1 MNGKILLLEDDRDIH
16 HLITLHLQNEGY
28 QVVGAFDGRDALE
41 KFDDSIHLAVLD
53 VMVPLIDGI
62 EVLKRIREKSTIPV
76 LFLTAKTDETDKL
89 TALGIGADDYITKPF
104 SVMEVLYRVKAHLRR
119 NYQYNSTN
127 QNVGSIFSHRGIEMD
142 IHKKTVSVEGKEVL
156 LNAKEFEL
164 LQYFLE
170 NPGRVFTKKQLY
182 EHVWDDLYYGDSN
195 TIMVHISRLREKLG
209 DDKKE
214 PKYIRTIKSLGYRLE
229 P

>member
-16 HLITLHLQNEGY
+16 NLLTLHLENEGY
-28 QVVGAFDGRDALE
+28 RVVGAFDGLDALE
-41 KFDDSIHLAVLD
+41 KFDDSVHLAVLD
-53 VMVPLIDGI
+53 VMVPKIDGI
-62 EVLKRIREKSTIPV
+62 EVLKKIRETSTIPV

-104 SVMEVLYRVKAHLRR
+104 SVMEVLYRIKAHLRR
-119 NYQYNSTN
+119 NYQYNGAN
-127 QNVGSIFSHRGIEMD
+127 QNVGNIFSHNGIEMD
-142 IHKKTVSVEGKEVL
+142 IHKKTVSVDGKEVL

>member
-16 HLITLHLQNEGY
+16 NLLTLHLENEGY
-28 QVVGAFDGRDALE
+28 RVVGAFDGLDALE

-53 VMVPLIDGI
+53 VMVPKIDGI
-62 EVLKRIREKSTIPV
+62 EVLKKIRETSTIPV

-104 SVMEVLYRVKAHLRR
+104 SVMEVLYRIKAHLRR
-119 NYQYNSTN
+119 NYQYNGAK
-127 QNVGSIFSHRGIEMD
+127 QNVGNIFSHNGIEMD
-142 IHKKTVSVEGKEVL
+142 IHKKTVSVDGKEVL

-214 PKYIRTIKSLGYRLE
+214 PKYIRTIKSLGYRME

>member
-1 MNGKILLLEDDRDIH
+1 MPK
-16 HLITLHLQNEGY
+16 
-28 QVVGAFDGRDALE
+28 
-41 KFDDSIHLAVLD
+41 
-53 VMVPLIDGI
+53 IDGI
-62 EVLKRIREKSTIPV
+62 EVLKKIRETSTIPV

-104 SVMEVLYRVKAHLRR
+104 SVMEVLYRIKAHLRR
-119 NYQYNSTN
+119 NYQYNGAN
-127 QNVGSIFSHRGIEMD
+127 QNVGNIFSHNGIEMD
-142 IHKKTVSVEGKEVL
+142 IHKKTVSVDGKEVL

>member
-16 HLITLHLQNEGY
+16 RLIALHLESEGY
-28 QVVGAFDGRDALE
+28 EVVSAFDGQEALDR
-41 KFDDSIHLAVLD
+41 FDESVHLAVLD
-53 VMVPLIDGI
+53 VMVPRIDGI
-62 EVLKRIREKSTIPV
+62 AVLKKLRETSTIPV
-76 LFLTAKTDETDKL
+76 LLLTARTDETDKL

-104 SVMEVLYRVKAHLRR
+104 SVMEVLYRIKAHLRR
-119 NYQYNSTN
+119 NYQYNSANKT
-127 QNVGSIFSHRGIEMD
+127 VGNILGHKGIEMD
-142 IHKKTVSVEGKEVL
+142 LHKKTVFVDGNEVL

-182 EHVWDDLYYGDSN
+182 EHVWDDLYYGDGN

-214 PKYIRTIKSLGYRLE
+214 PKYIKTIKSLGYRLE

>member
-16 HLITLHLQNEGY
+16 TLITLHLENEGY

-41 KFDDSIHLAVLD
+41 KFDESIHLAVLD
-53 VMVPLIDGI
+53 VMVPQIDGI
-62 EVLKRIREKSTIPV
+62 EVLRRIRETSTIPV

-104 SVMEVLYRVKAHLRR
+104 SVMEVLYRIKAHLRR
-119 NYQYNSTN
+119 NYQYNSAN
-127 QNVGSIFSHRGIEMD
+127 QSVGNMFSHKGIEMD
-142 IHKKTVSVEGKEVL
+142 IHKKTVSVDGNEVL

>member
-41 KFDDSIHLAVLD
+41 KFDDSIHLAILD

>member
-16 HLITLHLQNEGY
+16 NLLTLHLENEGY
-28 QVVGAFDGRDALE
+28 RVVGAFDGLDALE

-53 VMVPLIDGI
+53 VMVPKIDGI
-62 EVLKRIREKSTIPV
+62 EVLKKIRETSTIPV

-104 SVMEVLYRVKAHLRR
+104 SVMEVLYRIKAHLRR
-119 NYQYNSTN
+119 NYQYNGAN
-127 QNVGSIFSHRGIEMD
+127 QNVGNIFSHNGIEMD
-142 IHKKTVSVEGKEVL
+142 IHKKTVSVDGKEVL

>member
-16 HLITLHLQNEGY
+16 HLITLHLENEGY
-28 QVVGAFDGRDALE
+28 QVVGAFDGQDALE
-41 KFDDSIHLAVLD
+41 KFDDSILLAVLD
-53 VMVPLIDGI
+53 VMVPRIDGI
-62 EVLKRIREKSTIPV
+62 EVLRRIRETSTIPV

-119 NYQYNSTN
+119 NYQYNGTN
-127 QNVGSIFSHRGIEMD
+127 QNVGNIYSHKGVEMD
-142 IHKKTVSVEGKEVL
+142 IHKKTVTVEGEEVL

-195 TIMVHISRLREKLG
+195 TVMVHISRLREKLG